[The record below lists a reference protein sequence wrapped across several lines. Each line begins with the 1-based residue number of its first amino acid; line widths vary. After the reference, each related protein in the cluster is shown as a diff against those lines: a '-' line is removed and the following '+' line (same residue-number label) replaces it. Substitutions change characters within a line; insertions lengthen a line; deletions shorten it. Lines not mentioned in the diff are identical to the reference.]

1 MVYFRLKNID
11 YTFEIQIS
19 NLKDFVFKRIEWNP
33 LPNRSALE
41 LKNPNLDVVIQSII
55 FSIRLHQENR
65 FCSRIIVEENIQS
78 AFSVPEDL
86 LMAFSTLDK
95 TPTSKDNNAEN

>member
-55 FSIRLHQENR
+55 FYTITPGKQILFKNYCRRKH
-65 FCSRIIVEENIQS
+65 
-78 AFSVPEDL
+78 SVSF
-86 LMAFSTLDK
+86 FSTWRFVDGLFN
-95 TPTSKDNNAEN
+95 TG

>member
-55 FSIRLHQENR
+55 FYTITPGKQILFKNYYRR
-65 FCSRIIVEENIQS
+65 FRKHLVS
-78 AFSVPEDL
+78 L
-86 LMAFSTLDK
+86 FSTWRLVDGLFN
-95 TPTSKDNNAEN
+95 TG

>member
-33 LPNRSALE
+33 LPNLPWS
-41 LKNPNLDVVIQSII
+41 
-55 FSIRLHQENR
+55 
-65 FCSRIIVEENIQS
+65 
-78 AFSVPEDL
+78 
-86 LMAFSTLDK
+86 
-95 TPTSKDNNAEN
+95 